1 MYNAFH
7 HSKSVLQLTLT
18 THFLKTFFTSQLFCR
33 PPFINDKH
41 TYKVLKHSFRHLTC
55 LRTHT
60 SVGLMSYTTAI
71 TWKPPPEDKTQS
83 NVWIASRTGQEERAI
98 QNENLGNTVYSNL
111 SSARWKRGT
120 EGFLKTAKLWFTSK
134 LNTWL
139 SRQDGLQP
147 THLYLRSRWLRSAD
161 PLTAREISKARSRGI
176 NHKGGQ
182 DLQVLRGCHLS

>member
-1 MYNAFH
+1 M
-7 HSKSVLQLTLT
+7 
-18 THFLKTFFTSQLFCR
+18 
-33 PPFINDKH
+33 
-41 TYKVLKHSFRHLTC
+41 LKHSFQHSPSFHA
-55 LRTHT
+55 HT
-60 SVGLMSYTTAI
+60 SDGLMSYTTAI

-83 NVWIASRTGQEERAI
+83 NVWTASKSGQEERAI

-139 SRQDGLQP
+139 NRQDGLQP
-147 THLYLRSRWLRSAD
+147 THLYLRSGWLCAAD

-176 NHKGGQ
+176 NHTGGQ
-182 DLQVLRGCHLS
+182 DLTGVERIPLVIVWHVWL